1 MTRSTRFTCFCTA
14 QTSIFQKIFVNF
26 LAFFC
31 ECSQKFV
38 FRLFS
43 FAHFSNPAKKRAQSG
58 RGCKVEPAKSK
69 GVQSYPRKAEG
80 GCKVTP
86 AKLRGVQGY
95 LRKGGVGPKLPPQG
109 FRESGCRN
117 GQFDAMRSRY
127 ENMHTFSVVVILQA
141 YFIAS
146 QNLHPLSFAGVTLHP
161 PHLCGGN
168 FAPPSALRV

>member
-14 QTSIFQKIFVNF
+14 QTSIFQQNCVKLFRTF
-26 LAFFC
+26 RQHFPKKRYF
-31 ECSQKFV
+31 ST

-95 LRKGGVGPKLPPQG
+95 LRKGGVGAKLPPQG

-127 ENMHTFSVVVILQA
+127 ENMHTFSVVIILQA
-141 YFIAS
+141 CFIAS
-146 QNLHPLSFAGVTLHP
+146 QNLQ
-161 PHLCGGN
+161 
-168 FAPPSALRV
+168 PPSPLRG